1 MRIVSIHVDS
11 MKYRAVSKTKFAEPL
26 DEDAGREG
34 SMTEGV
40 VLLTCVELND
50 EFCPEEVVKSAVENI
65 LKRLDKIKCRRVMI
79 YPYAHLS
86 SGLASPKRSL
96 EILKSLEEALKDEGL
111 EVTRAAFGWY
121 KEFDMKSKG
130 HPLADLSMTI
140 CPKTNKTSDF
150 NCHCPYC
157 RSPLKKEEL
166 A

>member
-11 MKYRAVSKTKFAEPL
+11 MKYRAISKTKFAEPL
-26 DEDAGREG
+26 DEKSGREG

-50 EFCPEEVVKSAVENI
+50 ELCPEEVVKSAVENI
-65 LKRLDKIKCRRVMI
+65 LKRLNMIKCRRVMI

-86 SGLASPKRSL
+86 SGLASPELSL
-96 EILKSLEEALKDEGL
+96 VILKNLESALKAEGL
-111 EVTRAAFGWY
+111 EVSRAAFGWY

-140 CPKTNKTSDF
+140 CPKIGKKSDF

>member
-65 LKRLDKIKCRRVMI
+65 LKRLDKKKGRRVRI
-79 YPYAHLS
+79 
-86 SGLASPKRSL
+86 SP
-96 EILKSLEEALKDEGL
+96 
-111 EVTRAAFGWY
+111 
-121 KEFDMKSKG
+121 
-130 HPLADLSMTI
+130 
-140 CPKTNKTSDF
+140 
-150 NCHCPYC
+150 
-157 RSPLKKEEL
+157 
-166 A
+166 